1 MYNQDFFQKSK
12 IESNITGDN
21 NYVTNDMNIDV
32 NMMNMN
38 TTNNSN
44 INSGGC
50 GQPVNEGV
58 QERVVHRTFVHEV
71 PHVCPVHTRIINH
84 HVYKH
89 TYRPQYTCSEEN
101 TVSNVQCGSCC
112 NYR

>member
-44 INSGGC
+44 IN
-50 GQPVNEGV
+50 N
-58 QERVVHRTFVHEV
+58 
-71 PHVCPVHTRIINH
+71 
-84 HVYKH
+84 
-89 TYRPQYTCSEEN
+89 
-101 TVSNVQCGSCC
+101 
-112 NYR
+112 

>member
-38 TTNNSN
+38 T
-44 INSGGC
+44 
-50 GQPVNEGV
+50 
-58 QERVVHRTFVHEV
+58 EV
-71 PHVCPVHTRIINH
+71 GTRIKSFSRH
-84 HVYKH
+84 F
-89 TYRPQYTCSEEN
+89 R
-101 TVSNVQCGSCC
+101 
-112 NYR
+112 

>member
-1 MYNQDFFQKSK
+1 MYNQDLFQKSK

-44 INSGGC
+44 MNGGGC
-50 GQPVNEGV
+50 NQPVNEGV
-58 QERVVHRTFVHEV
+58 QERVVHRTFLHEV
-71 PHVCPVHTRIINH
+71 PQLSPIM
-84 HVYKH
+84 
-89 TYRPQYTCSEEN
+89 QY
-101 TVSNVQCGSCC
+101 Q
-112 NYR
+112 RDK